1 MRALSLILIIGGIC
15 WGSLLGIAAERPS
28 MPNSRMLYHE
38 MALEGTIDYTVF
50 ERAIAG
56 YNRMGSFDKN
66 ILTVIDFTKPS
77 TEKRLF
83 VIDLK
88 LKKILFISYV
98 AHGRNSGEKYATS
111 FSNREGSFKSSLGFY
126 KTENTYYGK
135 NWYSLVLDGLERG
148 INDKAKERAIVMHG
162 AAYAD
167 PSTIRSCGRLGRSLG
182 CPALPLAVSKKI
194 IDTIK
199 GGTLLYIHGDDK
211 TYASL
216 STFIKQDEAQKDRAD
231 I

>member
-15 WGSLLGIAAERPS
+15 WGSLSGIAAERS
-28 MPNSRMLYHE
+28 SVPNSRALYHE
-38 MALEGTIDYTVF
+38 MALAGTIDYAVF

-56 YNRMGSFDKN
+56 YNRMGGHDKD

-88 LKKILFISYV
+88 LKKVLFISYV

-111 FSNREGSFKSSLGFY
+111 FSNREGAFKSSLGFY

-135 NWYSLVLDGLERG
+135 NGYSLVLDGLERG
-148 INDKAKERAIVMHG
+148 INDKAKERAIVIHG
-162 AAYAD
+162 ATYAG

-182 CPALPLAVSKKI
+182 CPALPLAVSTKI

-211 TYASL
+211 TYASR
-216 STFIKQDEAQKDRAD
+216 STFIKQDEIRKDRAD

>member
-28 MPNSRMLYHE
+28 MPYSRMLYHE

-83 VIDLK
+83 VSDLK
-88 LKKILFISYV
+88 LKIVLFISYV

-111 FSNREGSFKSSLGFY
+111 FSNQEGSFKSSLGFY
-126 KTENTYYGK
+126 QTENTYYGK
-135 NWYSLVLDGLERG
+135 NGYSLVLNGLERG
-148 INDKAKERAIVMHG
+148 INDKAKERAIVVHG

-211 TYASL
+211 TYASR
-216 STFIKQDEAQKDRAD
+216 STFIRQDEMQENRED

>member
-15 WGSLLGIAAERPS
+15 WGSLSGIAAERS
-28 MPNSRMLYHE
+28 SVPNSRALYHE
-38 MALEGTIDYTVF
+38 MALAGTIDYAVF

-56 YNRMGSFDKN
+56 YNRMGGHDKD

-88 LKKILFISYV
+88 LKKILVISYV

-135 NWYSLVLDGLERG
+135 NGYSLVLDGLERG

-162 AAYAD
+162 ATYAD

-194 IDTIK
+194 IDAIK

-211 TYASL
+211 TYASR
-216 STFIKQDEAQKDRAD
+216 STFIKQDEIRKDRAD

>member
-1 MRALSLILIIGGIC
+1 
-15 WGSLLGIAAERPS
+15 
-28 MPNSRMLYHE
+28 
-38 MALEGTIDYTVF
+38 MALAGTIDYAVF

-56 YNRMGSFDKN
+56 YNRMGGHDKD

-135 NWYSLVLDGLERG
+135 NGYSLVLDGLERG

-162 AAYAD
+162 ATYAN

-211 TYASL
+211 TYASR
-216 STFIKQDEAQKDRAD
+216 SPFIKQDEIRKDRAD

>member
-15 WGSLLGIAAERPS
+15 WVSLSGIATERS
-28 MPNSRMLYHE
+28 SVPNSRALYHE
-38 MALEGTIDYTVF
+38 MALAGTIDYAVF

-56 YNRMGSFDKN
+56 YNRMGGHDKD

-135 NWYSLVLDGLERG
+135 NGYSLVLDGLERG

-162 AAYAD
+162 ATYAN

-211 TYASL
+211 TYASR
-216 STFIKQDEAQKDRAD
+216 STFIKQDEIRKDRAD

>member
-15 WGSLLGIAAERPS
+15 WGSLSGIAAERS
-28 MPNSRMLYHE
+28 SVPNSRALYHE
-38 MALEGTIDYTVF
+38 MALEGTIDYAVF
-50 ERAIAG
+50 ERAMAG
-56 YNRMGSFDKN
+56 YNRMGGHDKD

-135 NWYSLVLDGLERG
+135 NGYSLVLDGLERG
-148 INDKAKERAIVMHG
+148 INDKAKEGAIVMHG
-162 AAYAD
+162 ATYAD

-182 CPALPLAVSKKI
+182 CPALPLAVCKKI

-211 TYASL
+211 TYASR
-216 STFIKQDEAQKDRAD
+216 STFIKQDEIRKDRAD

>member
-1 MRALSLILIIGGIC
+1 MRVLSLILIIGGIC
-15 WGSLLGIAAERPS
+15 WGSLSGIAAERS
-28 MPNSRMLYHE
+28 SVPNSRALYHE
-38 MALEGTIDYTVF
+38 MALAGTIDYAVF

-56 YNRMGSFDKN
+56 YNRMGGHAKD

-135 NWYSLVLDGLERG
+135 NGYSLVLDGLERG

-162 AAYAD
+162 ATYAD

-182 CPALPLAVSKKI
+182 CPALPLAVCKKI

-211 TYASL
+211 TYASR
-216 STFIKQDEAQKDRAD
+216 STFIKQDEIRKDRAD

>member
-15 WGSLLGIAAERPS
+15 WGSLSEIAAERS
-28 MPNSRMLYHE
+28 SVPNSRALYHE
-38 MALEGTIDYTVF
+38 MALAGTIDYAVF

-56 YNRMGSFDKN
+56 YNRMGGHDKD

-135 NWYSLVLDGLERG
+135 NGYSLVLDGLERG

-211 TYASL
+211 TYASR
-216 STFIKQDEAQKDRAD
+216 STFIKQDEIRKDRAD

>member
-1 MRALSLILIIGGIC
+1 MRVLSLILIIGGIC
-15 WGSLLGIAAERPS
+15 WGSLSGIAAERS
-28 MPNSRMLYHE
+28 SVPNSRALYHE
-38 MALEGTIDYTVF
+38 IALAGTIDYAVF

-56 YNRMGSFDKN
+56 YNRMGGHDKD

-135 NWYSLVLDGLERG
+135 NGYSLVLDGLERG

-162 AAYAD
+162 ATYAD

-216 STFIKQDEAQKDRAD
+216 STFIKQDEPQKDRAD

>member
-88 LKKILFISYV
+88 LKKVLFISYV

-111 FSNREGSFKSSLGFY
+111 FSNQEGSFKSSLGFY
-126 KTENTYYGK
+126 QTENTYYGK
-135 NWYSLVLDGLERG
+135 NGYSLVLNGLERG
-148 INDKAKERAIVMHG
+148 INDKAKERAIVVHG
-162 AAYAD
+162 ATYAD

-211 TYASL
+211 TYASR
-216 STFIKQDEAQKDRAD
+216 STFIKQDEIRKDRAD

>member
-135 NWYSLVLDGLERG
+135 NGYSLVLDGLERG

-162 AAYAD
+162 ATYAD

-211 TYASL
+211 TYASR
-216 STFIKQDEAQKDRAD
+216 STFIKQDEIRKDRAD

>member
-15 WGSLLGIAAERPS
+15 WGSLLGIAAEGPS

-88 LKKILFISYV
+88 LKKVLFISYV
-98 AHGRNSGEKYATS
+98 AHGQNSGEKYATS
-111 FSNREGSFKSSLGFY
+111 FSNQEGSFKSSLGFY
-126 KTENTYYGK
+126 QTENTYYGK
-135 NWYSLVLDGLERG
+135 NGYSLVLNGLERG
-148 INDKAKERAIVMHG
+148 INDKAKERAIVVHG

-211 TYASL
+211 TYASR
-216 STFIKQDEAQKDRAD
+216 STFIRQDEMQENRED

>member
-1 MRALSLILIIGGIC
+1 MLFRSIGGIC
-15 WGSLLGIAAERPS
+15 WGSLSGIAAERS
-28 MPNSRMLYHE
+28 SVPNSRALYHE
-38 MALEGTIDYTVF
+38 MALAGTIDYAVF

-56 YNRMGSFDKN
+56 YNRMGGHDKD

-135 NWYSLVLDGLERG
+135 NGYSLVLDGLERG

-162 AAYAD
+162 ATYAD

-194 IDTIK
+194 IDAIK

-211 TYASL
+211 TYASR
-216 STFIKQDEAQKDRAD
+216 STFIKQDEIRKDRAD

>member
-38 MALEGTIDYTVF
+38 MALAGTIDYAVF

-56 YNRMGSFDKN
+56 YNRMGGHDKD

-135 NWYSLVLDGLERG
+135 NGYSLVLDGLERG

-162 AAYAD
+162 ATYAD

-211 TYASL
+211 TYASR
-216 STFIKQDEAQKDRAD
+216 STFIKQDEIRKDRAD

>member
-15 WGSLLGIAAERPS
+15 WGSLSGIAAERS
-28 MPNSRMLYHE
+28 SVPNSRALYHE
-38 MALEGTIDYTVF
+38 MALAGTIDYAVF

-56 YNRMGSFDKN
+56 YNRMGGHDKD

-98 AHGRNSGEKYATS
+98 AYGRNSGEKYATS

-135 NWYSLVLDGLERG
+135 NGYSLVLDGLERG
-148 INDKAKERAIVMHG
+148 INDKAKERTIVMHG
-162 AAYAD
+162 ATYAD

-211 TYASL
+211 TYASR
-216 STFIKQDEAQKDRAD
+216 STFIKQDEIRKDRAD

>member
-1 MRALSLILIIGGIC
+1 MRVLSLILIIGGIC
-15 WGSLLGIAAERPS
+15 WGSLSGIAAERS
-28 MPNSRMLYHE
+28 SVPNSRALYHE
-38 MALEGTIDYTVF
+38 MALAGTIDYAVF

-56 YNRMGSFDKN
+56 YNRMGGHDKD

-135 NWYSLVLDGLERG
+135 NGYSLVLDGLERG

-162 AAYAD
+162 ATYAD
-167 PSTIRSCGRLGRSLG
+167 PSTIRSCGRLGRCLG

-211 TYASL
+211 TYASR
-216 STFIKQDEAQKDRAD
+216 STFIKQDEIRKDRAD

>member
-88 LKKILFISYV
+88 LKKVLFISYV

-111 FSNREGSFKSSLGFY
+111 FSNQEGSFKSSLGFY
-126 KTENTYYGK
+126 QTENTYYGK
-135 NWYSLVLDGLERG
+135 NGYSLVLNGLERG
-148 INDKAKERAIVMHG
+148 INDKAKERAIVVHG

-194 IDTIK
+194 IDKIK

-211 TYASL
+211 TYASR
-216 STFIKQDEAQKDRAD
+216 STFIKQDEIRKDRAD

>member
-1 MRALSLILIIGGIC
+1 MRVLSLILIIGGIC
-15 WGSLLGIAAERPS
+15 WGSLSGIAAERS
-28 MPNSRMLYHE
+28 SVPNSRALYHE
-38 MALEGTIDYTVF
+38 MALAGTIDYAVF

-56 YNRMGSFDKN
+56 YNRMGGHDKD

-135 NWYSLVLDGLERG
+135 NGYSLVLDGLERG

-162 AAYAD
+162 ATYAD

-211 TYASL
+211 TYARR
-216 STFIKQDEAQKDRAD
+216 STFIKQDEIRKDRAD

>member
-56 YNRMGSFDKN
+56 YNRMGGHDKD

-135 NWYSLVLDGLERG
+135 NGYSLVLDGLERG

-162 AAYAD
+162 ATYAN

-211 TYASL
+211 TYASR
-216 STFIKQDEAQKDRAD
+216 STFIKQDEIRKDRAD

>member
-15 WGSLLGIAAERPS
+15 WGSLSGIAAERS
-28 MPNSRMLYHE
+28 SVPNSRALYHE
-38 MALEGTIDYTVF
+38 MALAGTIDYAVF

-56 YNRMGSFDKN
+56 YNRMGGHDKD

-126 KTENTYYGK
+126 KTGNTYYGK
-135 NWYSLVLDGLERG
+135 NGYSLVLDGLERG

-162 AAYAD
+162 ATYAD

-194 IDTIK
+194 IDAIK

-211 TYASL
+211 TYASR
-216 STFIKQDEAQKDRAD
+216 STFIKQDEIRKDRAD

>member
-1 MRALSLILIIGGIC
+1 MRALSLILIIGGIY
-15 WGSLLGIAAERPS
+15 WGSLSGIAAERS
-28 MPNSRMLYHE
+28 SVPNSRALYHE
-38 MALEGTIDYTVF
+38 MALAGTIDYAVF

-56 YNRMGSFDKN
+56 YNRMGGHDKD

-135 NWYSLVLDGLERG
+135 NGYSLVLDGLERG

-162 AAYAD
+162 ATYAD

-211 TYASL
+211 TYASR
-216 STFIKQDEAQKDRAD
+216 STFIKQDEIRKDRAD

>member
-15 WGSLLGIAAERPS
+15 WGSLSGIAAERS
-28 MPNSRMLYHE
+28 SVPNSRALYHE
-38 MALEGTIDYTVF
+38 MALAGTIDYAVF

-56 YNRMGSFDKN
+56 YNRMGGHDKD

-135 NWYSLVLDGLERG
+135 NGYSLVLDGLERG

-211 TYASL
+211 TYANR

>member
-88 LKKILFISYV
+88 LKKVLFISYV

-111 FSNREGSFKSSLGFY
+111 FSNQEGSFKSSLGFY
-126 KTENTYYGK
+126 QTENTYYGK
-135 NWYSLVLDGLERG
+135 NGYSLVLNGLERG

-162 AAYAD
+162 ATYAD

-211 TYASL
+211 TYASR
-216 STFIKQDEAQKDRAD
+216 STFIKQDEIRKDRAD

>member
-88 LKKILFISYV
+88 LKKVLFISYLV
-98 AHGRNSGEKYATS
+98 FQSGRFFQEFVGFLPNGEHVLREERLFFGVERSGAG
-111 FSNREGSFKSSLGFY
+111 N
-126 KTENTYYGK
+126 
-135 NWYSLVLDGLERG
+135 
-148 INDKAKERAIVMHG
+148 
-162 AAYAD
+162 
-167 PSTIRSCGRLGRSLG
+167 
-182 CPALPLAVSKKI
+182 
-194 IDTIK
+194 
-199 GGTLLYIHGDDK
+199 
-211 TYASL
+211 
-216 STFIKQDEAQKDRAD
+216 
-231 I
+231 

>member
-15 WGSLLGIAAERPS
+15 WGSLLGIATERS
-28 MPNSRMLYHE
+28 SVPNSRALYHE
-38 MALEGTIDYTVF
+38 MALAGTIDYAVF

-56 YNRMGSFDKN
+56 YNRMGGHDKD

-135 NWYSLVLDGLERG
+135 NGYSLVLDGLERG

-162 AAYAD
+162 ATYAN

-211 TYASL
+211 TYASR
-216 STFIKQDEAQKDRAD
+216 STFIKQDEIRKDRAD

>member
-15 WGSLLGIAAERPS
+15 WGSLSGIATERS
-28 MPNSRMLYHE
+28 SVPNSRALYHE
-38 MALEGTIDYTVF
+38 MALAGTIDYAVF

-56 YNRMGSFDKN
+56 YNRMGGHDKD

-135 NWYSLVLDGLERG
+135 NGYSLVLDGLERG

-162 AAYAD
+162 ATYAN

-211 TYASL
+211 TYASR
-216 STFIKQDEAQKDRAD
+216 STFIKQDEIRKDRAD

>member
-15 WGSLLGIAAERPS
+15 WGSLSGIAAERS
-28 MPNSRMLYHE
+28 SVPNSRALYHE
-38 MALEGTIDYTVF
+38 IALAGTIDYAVF

-56 YNRMGSFDKN
+56 YNRMGGHDKD

-135 NWYSLVLDGLERG
+135 NGYSLVLDGLERG

-162 AAYAD
+162 ATYAN

-211 TYASL
+211 TYASR
-216 STFIKQDEAQKDRAD
+216 STFIKQDEIRKDRAD

>member
-88 LKKILFISYV
+88 LKKVLFISYV
-98 AHGRNSGEKYATS
+98 AHGRNSGE
-111 FSNREGSFKSSLGFY
+111 
-126 KTENTYYGK
+126 
-135 NWYSLVLDGLERG
+135 
-148 INDKAKERAIVMHG
+148 
-162 AAYAD
+162 
-167 PSTIRSCGRLGRSLG
+167 
-182 CPALPLAVSKKI
+182 
-194 IDTIK
+194 
-199 GGTLLYIHGDDK
+199 
-211 TYASL
+211 
-216 STFIKQDEAQKDRAD
+216 Q
-231 I
+231 

>member
-1 MRALSLILIIGGIC
+1 MIIGGIC
-15 WGSLLGIAAERPS
+15 WGSLSGIAAERS
-28 MPNSRMLYHE
+28 SVPNSRALYHE
-38 MALEGTIDYTVF
+38 IALAGTIDYAVF

-56 YNRMGSFDKN
+56 YNRMGGHDKD

-135 NWYSLVLDGLERG
+135 NGYSLVLDGLERG

>member
-83 VIDLK
+83 VIALK
-88 LKKILFISYV
+88 LKKVLFISYV

-111 FSNREGSFKSSLGFY
+111 FSNQEGSFKSSLGFY
-126 KTENTYYGK
+126 QTENTYYGK
-135 NWYSLVLDGLERG
+135 NGYSLVLNGLERG
-148 INDKAKERAIVMHG
+148 INDKAKERAIVVHG

-211 TYASL
+211 TYASR
-216 STFIKQDEAQKDRAD
+216 STFIRQDEMQENRED

>member
-88 LKKILFISYV
+88 LKKVLFISYV

-111 FSNREGSFKSSLGFY
+111 FSNQEGSFKSSLGFY
-126 KTENTYYGK
+126 QT
-135 NWYSLVLDGLERG
+135 
-148 INDKAKERAIVMHG
+148 
-162 AAYAD
+162 
-167 PSTIRSCGRLGRSLG
+167 STIRSCGRLGRSLG

-211 TYASL
+211 TYASR
-216 STFIKQDEAQKDRAD
+216 STFIRQDEMQENRED

>member
-88 LKKILFISYV
+88 LKKVLFISYV
-98 AHGRNSGEKYATS
+98 AHGRNSGEKYAPS
-111 FSNREGSFKSSLGFY
+111 FSNQEGSFKSSLGFY
-126 KTENTYYGK
+126 QTENTYYGK
-135 NWYSLVLDGLERG
+135 NGYSLVLNGLERG
-148 INDKAKERAIVMHG
+148 INDKAKERAIVVHG

-167 PSTIRSCGRLGRSLG
+167 PSTIRSCGRGGRSLG
-182 CPALPLAVSKKI
+182 CPAVPLAVSKKI

-211 TYASL
+211 TYASQ
-216 STFIKQDEAQKDRAD
+216 STFIRQDEMQENRED

>member
-15 WGSLLGIAAERPS
+15 WGSLSGIATERS
-28 MPNSRMLYHE
+28 AVPNSRALYHE
-38 MALEGTIDYTVF
+38 MALAGTIDYAVF

-56 YNRMGSFDKN
+56 YNRMGGHDKD

-135 NWYSLVLDGLERG
+135 NGYSLVLDGLERG

-162 AAYAD
+162 ATYAN

-211 TYASL
+211 TYASR
-216 STFIKQDEAQKDRAD
+216 STFIKQDEIRKDRAD